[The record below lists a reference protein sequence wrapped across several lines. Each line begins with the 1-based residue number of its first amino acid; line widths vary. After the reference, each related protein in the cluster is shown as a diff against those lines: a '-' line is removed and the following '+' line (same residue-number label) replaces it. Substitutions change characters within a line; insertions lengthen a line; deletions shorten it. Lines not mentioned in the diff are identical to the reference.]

1 MGLRLAIGL
10 GLGFSRARAR
20 VKVRVRVRVR
30 LRVRL
35 RLRLRLRLRAS
46 SCPLRALP
54 AGYLYTQPYRPTPN
68 QAKTWDDV
76 VEALTSNTPERTNE
90 VCLLPPSVAWCGP
103 SAA

>member
-90 VCLLPPSVAWCGP
+90 VCLVPPSVA
-103 SAA
+103 

>member
-1 MGLRLAIGL
+1 MGLRFAIGL
-10 GLGFSRARAR
+10 GLGFSRARVR

-35 RLRLRLRLRAS
+35 RQRLRLRLRLRAS
-46 SCPLRALP
+46 SCLLRALP

-90 VCLLPPSVAWCGP
+90 VCLVPPSVA
-103 SAA
+103 